1 MTRAPWQAM
10 MIPRACI
17 SRRPIE
23 SGRMKLPI
31 VLLLAVILSSCAN
44 EYDTDSGPKMKQE
57 AHTNAM
63 GQTIYTYKP
72 VDGQ

>member
-1 MTRAPWQAM
+1 
-10 MIPRACI
+10 
-17 SRRPIE
+17 
-23 SGRMKLPI
+23 MKLPI